1 MQMQIGNSQGPA
13 ANAAAAASSS
23 SAPQTLD
30 EIMEYALNYSD
41 MLKAF
46 MHANV
51 GLVWP
56 ALNGA
61 MLRLKTSAD
70 DRPSVVLALFLQ
82 VVANVIGAEYTLM
95 DGRLPKFLPSDLPG
109 NLKLMLKGLLREMS
123 QPYRKIQLNFDASGW
138 NSLQGGV
145 LFLQQQLLSMDSSTT
160 GVLEVTYEEAWQGLD
175 FIVEAVGKTK
185 AYADFVRMLVVNKTA
200 DIIRFA
206 ESWPGV
212 HKGVELSPK
221 ARAHLLGQVTELV
234 APKVAATW

>member
-1 MQMQIGNSQGPA
+1 
-13 ANAAAAASSS
+13 
-23 SAPQTLD
+23 
-30 EIMEYALNYSD
+30 
-41 MLKAF
+41 
-46 MHANV
+46 V

-82 VVANVIGAEYTLM
+82 VVANVIGADYTLM

-109 NLKLMLKGLLREMS
+109 NLKLMLKGLLRKMS

-145 LFLQQQLLSMDSSTT
+145 LSLQQQLLSMDSSTT

-175 FIVEAVGKTK
+175 LIVEAVGKTK

-206 ESWPGV
+206 ESWQGV

-221 ARAHLLGQVTELV
+221 VTGRICYHRYRYCPLP
-234 APKVAATW
+234 AAAAATRYRYQPLPALHGNSFIPSQRHERTCSGR